1 MPYYDAVEAIIE
13 RVKDTAKPGYIWHT
27 TDSGKTL
34 PSFFP
39 TPTPS
44 STPIALTPGQTFL

>member
-13 RVKDTAKPGYIWHT
+13 GVKDTAKNGYIWHII
-27 TDSGKTL
+27 DSAKPLTAF
-34 PSFFP
+34 SP

-44 STPIALTPGQTFL
+44 SSPIALTPGQTFL